1 MISTVNAYSL
11 IGFGVV
17 PEPPYAVVLLV
28 LLNLLADH
36 VATNPSGSQRKE
48 QS

>member
-17 PEPPYAVVLLV
+17 PEPPRAAVLLV
-28 LLNLLADH
+28 LLNLLPDRL
-36 VATNPSGSQRKE
+36 ATKAGGS
-48 QS
+48 